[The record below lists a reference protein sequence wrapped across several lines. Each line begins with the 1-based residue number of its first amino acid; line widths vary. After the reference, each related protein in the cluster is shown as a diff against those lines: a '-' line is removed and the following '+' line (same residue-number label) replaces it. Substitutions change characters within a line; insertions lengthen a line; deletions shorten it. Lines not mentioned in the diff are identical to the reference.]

1 MDGEE
6 IREIGASRDGVIK
19 EFTVNV
25 GGYLET
31 GAVVAEMS
39 PKVTKVASSMFSA
52 LLGTLAFSALTM
64 GFFMRRTN
72 LVEWLILAVGTVLLY
87 WPTLIS
93 DAGGLLLVGAV
104 YLSQKARNRRDER
117 AGPVMAG

>member
-1 MDGEE
+1 
-6 IREIGASRDGVIK
+6 
-19 EFTVNV
+19 
-25 GGYLET
+25 
-31 GAVVAEMS
+31 
-39 PKVTKVASSMFSA
+39 MFSA